1 MSVSTDQAESQ
12 TQLQQR
18 RIQRV
23 KQGQGL
29 QYQQETR
36 QYLQCSKGCGGEIYF
51 HPHQRTQSGRW
62 IPLDR
67 QTEKPH
73 SCSSSM
79 IV

>member
-1 MSVSTDQAESQ
+1 MLAQSQ
-12 TQLQQR
+12 TQLQEQEQQR
-18 RIQRV
+18 QRL
-23 KQGQGL
+23 GQSQRL

-73 SCSSSM
+73 NCSSSM
-79 IV
+79 TI